1 MHLRRI
7 AIILM
12 SLCGF
17 GCLFL
22 LAGCSDDSKTT
33 GTQLQMSP
41 AVKAEIN
48 DMKSAQKEIMAERR
62 AAAAAKKGRR

>member
-1 MHLRRI
+1 MQSGRI

-12 SLCGF
+12 SLGAF
-17 GCLFL
+17 GCFFL
-22 LAGCSDDSKTT
+22 LAGCGDDSKTS
-33 GTQLQMSP
+33 GTQLQISP

-62 AAAAAKKGRR
+62 AKAAKKGKK